1 MKSYRNEGDQLELKS
16 YRNESVQ
23 FNMQRIGQAAHES

>member
-23 FNMQRIGQAAHES
+23 FNMQRIGKAAHES